1 MIGQPDDTGREQTGG
16 VARIWQRYADE
27 IGLPDASAVTQTVPA
42 LQSAKVPPSTP
53 QRRARRMRVRLG
65 VATAAVVVVAEA
77 LVIGLE
83 RRTLLD
89 SSAHRAPSSDPAPVK
104 AADSDV
110 TPAAPTVL
118 RSEGAPTAPL
128 SVSAPGDAIDH
139 GRVNQPPDAAGSPST
154 SVSSPVR
161 PDTGA
166 TMVSQTPP
174 AEAEPR
180 PILPHRIIFEFD
192 SDALTAESRRTLEKV
207 VLVMKANPDWRLM
220 IAGHTD
226 THGPPAYNMALSQHR
241 AQAAK
246 AYLESFGISGQRLSV
261 SGFASSH
268 PLASGDGPLTFL
280 NRRVE
285 FHRR

>member
-27 IGLPDASAVTQTVPA
+27 IGLPDASAAAQTVPT
-42 LQSAKVPPSTP
+42 LQPANVLPPTPP
-53 QRRARRMRVRLG
+53 QRRPRRMRVRLG
-65 VATAAVVVVAEA
+65 VATVAAVVVVAAA

-89 SSAHRAPSSDPAPVK
+89 SSAQYARSSGPAPVK
-104 AADSDV
+104 AADSDPI
-110 TPAAPTVL
+110 PAAPTAL
-118 RSEGAPTAPL
+118 RSDGPPTAPL
-128 SVSAPGDAIDH
+128 SVSTPGEAID
-139 GRVNQPPDAAGSPST
+139 RTAGSSST
-154 SVSSPVR
+154 SVSRPILT

-166 TMVSQTPP
+166 TPASQTP
-174 AEAEPR
+174 AAAVEPR

-207 VLVMKANPDWRLM
+207 AVAMKANPDWRLM

-226 THGPPAYNMALSQHR
+226 THGPPAYNMALSQQR

-246 AYLESFGISGQRLSV
+246 AYLESVGISRQRLSV
-261 SGFASSH
+261 SGFASSR
-268 PLASGDGPLTFL
+268 PLAASDGPLTFL